1 MIWVKNMKKF
11 IDFDKYNKIFYDNL
25 WLDDQNF
32 AIKIPLVENN
42 ISKGNLKL
50 DKFDLSKYTYL
61 VAYD

>member
-32 AIKIPLVENN
+32 AIKIPLYENS
-42 ISKGNLKL
+42 ISKGNLKF

>member
-1 MIWVKNMKKF
+1 MKKF

-42 ISKGNLKL
+42 ISKGNLKF
-50 DKFDLSKYTYL
+50 DKFDLSKYNYL

>member
-1 MIWVKNMKKF
+1 MTWVKNMKKF

-32 AIKIPLVENN
+32 AIKIQLVENN
-42 ISKGNLKL
+42 ISKGNIKL